1 MSQITEKKELPDAP
15 RRKILVV
22 EDNHDVRQMVVFQFR
37 SKGYV
42 VFEAE
47 NVDAAKLIL
56 DQESPSIVVCDW
68 VMPGEDG
75 FSFCKYIRS
84 HEKASGIY
92 FIMLTGRAEPAE
104 RLMALQS
111 CVDDYMTKPF
121 EPEDLLARVAVGDRI
136 CQLQERIAALERAQA
151 FQQMGNTIAHE
162 INNPLTGLLGFLQLT
177 KSRLQ
182 RKQSLDQ
189 ADINKTVETIER
201 CIQQGQRIGEVV
213 EKLRSR
219 NDHTLKKNYGDSF
232 QVLDIDSDTSAEN

>member
-1 MSQITEKKELPDAP
+1 MSHTTEKKEQPAANQ
-15 RRKILVV
+15 RKILVV
-22 EDNHDVRQMVVFQFR
+22 EDNNDVRQLIIFQLR

-42 VFEAE
+42 VLDAE
-47 NVDAAKLIL
+47 NVGAAKLLI
-56 DQESPSIVVCDW
+56 DKESPSIVVCDW
-68 VMPGEDG
+68 VMPEEDG

-92 FIMLTGRAEPAE
+92 FIMLTGRSEHTE

-111 CVDDYMTKPF
+111 CVDDYITKPC
-121 EPEDLLARVAVGDRI
+121 EAEDLLARVAVGDRM

-151 FQQMGNTIAHE
+151 FHQMGNTIAHE

-189 ADINKTVETIER
+189 ADIDKTVETLER
-201 CIQQGQRIGEVV
+201 CIQQGQRIGDVV

-219 NDHTLKKNYGDSF
+219 SDHTLKKNYDTSF
-232 QVLDIDSDTSAEN
+232 QVLDIDSEKPES